1 MQLWTAQR
9 GRDLHAALG
18 LVPMSLSGGD
28 GRSFQADAERPEA
41 TCLGAFAEVT
51 FTEDGRPYS
60 LTTAMHLSGP

>member
-1 MQLWTAQR
+1 
-9 GRDLHAALG
+9 
-18 LVPMSLSGGD
+18 MSPSGGD